1 LASLVL
7 GVGGKKYTFDKK
19 NKGITPQISTM
30 ATLLPS
36 LSSDD
41 ENGNWTEDDEKDAT
55 DTGEVNEEF
64 VFGGILV
71 SFEYVSFHNV
81 LVSRAENLIFVNR
94 FCFVS
99 CFLRWTVCGLF

>member
-1 LASLVL
+1 
-7 GVGGKKYTFDKK
+7 
-19 NKGITPQISTM
+19 M

-41 ENGNWTEDDEKDAT
+41 EHGNWTEDDEKDAT

-71 SFEYVSFHNV
+71 RFKYVYFQFRFGFSQRKSYFVDRLLCFFFSHWAV
-81 LVSRAENLIFVNR
+81 CGFSRAKMQEVKVIFSRKRVKR
-94 FCFVS
+94 DGPIKRHCEA
-99 CFLRWTVCGLF
+99 